1 MKTRK
6 VAAFLPLMASIGLG
20 IVSLAVP
27 FLLANHYI
35 FADGTRYSADNYL
48 FFLWGKYYTVA
59 GANMIQSKMVMYSI
73 GDFPMYALVTVIIGL
88 LFGIISMF
96 AGRGIVLNIKG
107 RTLKLKL
114 DTNPVWLQIASFAFL
129 LAPYLYLNEA
139 SKALAYALIVNN
151 YIVESGPSIDFLLGS
166 LVAMAITI
174 AMTIAKSWK
183 ENRKS
188 QQQNLNAIKN

>member
-6 VAAFLPLMASIGLG
+6 VAAFLPLMTSIGLG

-59 GANMIQSKMVMYSI
+59 GAKLIQSKMVMYSL
-73 GDFPMYALVTVIIGL
+73 GDFPMYTMIVVIIGL
-88 LFGIISMF
+88 LFGVLSMF

-107 RTLKLKL
+107 RMLKLKL
-114 DTNPVWLQIASFAFL
+114 DTNPVWLQITSFALL
-129 LAPYLYLNEA
+129 LASYLYLAEA
-139 SKALAYALIVNN
+139 SKALAYALVVNN
-151 YIVESGPSIDFLLGS
+151 YVTEQGPSIDFLLGS
-166 LVAMAITI
+166 ILAMILTI
-174 AMTIAKSWK
+174 VLTIAKSWK
-183 ENRKS
+183 ESRKT
-188 QQQNLNAIKN
+188 QQQNLNVTNN

>member
-1 MKTRK
+1 MKVKK
-6 VAAFLPLMASIGLG
+6 VAAFLPLMTSIGLG
-20 IVSLAVP
+20 IVSLVVP

-59 GANMIQSKMVMYSI
+59 GTKMIQSKMVMYSL
-73 GDFPMYALVTVIIGL
+73 GDFPIYAMISIAIGL
-88 LFGIISMF
+88 LLGTLSMIS
-96 AGRGIVLNIKG
+96 GRGIVLNVKG

-114 DTNPVWLQIASFAFL
+114 DTNPIWLQIASFAFL

-139 SKALAYALIVNN
+139 SKALAYALIIDN

-166 LVAMAITI
+166 MLAMAITI
-174 AMTIAKSWK
+174 IMTTSRLWK
-183 ENRKS
+183 ENRS
-188 QQQNLNAIKN
+188 AQQQSINTIKN